1 MESIMLDSE
10 AWEKYPH
17 HHKWFNKLYSA
28 ERLGYN
34 CSPSSLAPKRT
45 CPYIVRPIYN
55 LSGMGAGA
63 KVITINAGDASA
75 VPPGYFWCDYFGGS
89 HYSITYEWND
99 GWKQISCYQG
109 FNKKDRLTYFEKWIK
124 INIEIFPPKFF
135 NELQDVRTINVEYKG
150 TNPIEVHLRD
160 STDPQYDTIIPIW
173 LSNVNDIDIFLKK
186 GYKFI
191 EDRDD
196 ANGFIDDPRVGF
208 MVKD

>member
-1 MESIMLDSE
+1 MLDSE

-17 HHKWFNKLYSA
+17 HHKWFNKLYLA
-28 ERLGYN
+28 EKLGYN
-34 CSPSSLAPKRT
+34 CGPSGLAPKRT
-45 CPYIVRPIYN
+45 GPYIVRPIYN

-63 KVITINAGDASA
+63 QVITINAGDASA
-75 VPPGYFWCDYFGGS
+75 VPPGHFWCDYFGGS

-99 GWKQISCYQG
+99 GWKPISCYQG
-109 FNKKDRLTYFEKWIK
+109 FNKKNRLTYFEKWIK

-135 NELQDVRTINVEYKG
+135 NELQDVGKINVEYKG
-150 TNPIEVHLRD
+150 TNPFEVHLRD
-160 STDPQYDTIIPIW
+160 STDPQYDTVIPIW